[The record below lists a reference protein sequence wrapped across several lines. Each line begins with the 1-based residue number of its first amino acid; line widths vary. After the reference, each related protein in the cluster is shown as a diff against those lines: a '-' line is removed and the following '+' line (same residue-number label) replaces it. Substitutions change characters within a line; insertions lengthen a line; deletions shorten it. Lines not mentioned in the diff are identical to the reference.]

1 MKNRLGQTT
10 NAANSDMERYFKR
23 INQLEIKINNT
34 LTDVETIGGK
44 LNRNIERITNDLKK
58 SKSIKMEVN

>member
-1 MKNRLGQTT
+1 MKNRLGQTA